1 MKFQIDELKVKP
13 GKLYRGWI
21 TGHRIDQD
29 KNKLFIEVE
38 LDKSPGT
45 KFLKVVPIDLNPQS
59 TFCKLA
65 YSLDILDEEGY
76 IETEYLKDIAV
87 MANLREGNDMALYIN
102 HLELDEAYYQQID
115 AEDDD
120 YDDDYI
126 YYGDDDE

>member
-1 MKFQIDELKVKP
+1 MKFEIADIKVKP

-21 TGHRIDQD
+21 TGHHIDQD
-29 KNKLFIEVE
+29 KRKLYIEVE

-59 TFCKLA
+59 TFCRLGYA
-65 YSLDILDEEGY
+65 LDILDEDGY

-102 HLELDEAYYQQID
+102 HLELDEAYYQQLD
-115 AEDDD
+115 ADDE
-120 YDDDYI
+120 YDDDEI
-126 YYGDDDE
+126 YYGDDE